1 MTDQNAYSK
10 LKRKYEKLEKAFQAS
25 ERLLEKQTVQLAK
38 AENLLK
44 QEINERKMLKRTLQ
58 NLPVMLSSLDADNR
72 IAFWNRECEKVMGYS
87 AEEIKHAS
95 DPLYK
100 FFPNQQY
107 RSALIAEWQKRGNHF
122 FNREME
128 ITCKDGTQRT
138 VSWSDI
144 SQPFRTSDYN
154 SWVIGIDITQRKHA
168 QAINRTLFHI
178 ADAVNTTF
186 NLDELYASIR
196 ISLSYII
203 DTTNFYIALYDQ
215 ANNTLTFPY
224 YIDMVNQSAPEP
236 SIATVSDSLTST
248 VILSKKPLFM
258 NKEELVKR
266 AETYR
271 VKGDVPLIWLGTP
284 LIIRNEVIGVMAV
297 KSYSDPN
304 CYNQRDMDILTA
316 VSNQAALA
324 IKRKRDEEAL
334 RKSEVRTRAFLDAI
348 TESAILCNAQGE
360 ILMLN
365 KVAADRSGKKTGEL
379 IGTDVFRL
387 FPQGA
392 TPSHSALLN
401 NLIQTGKPV
410 HFESEHSGCVHDNT
424 WSPLFDD
431 QNRVVQIAMISID
444 ATEKRRKESRCLKV
458 QKLEAISTLAGGIAH
473 QFNNALFG
481 ITGNLELIRMN
492 TTETSV
498 WEKYLTV
505 IANSAER
512 MRQLTA
518 QLLAYARGG
527 KYHVRPQSLNNLML
541 NALNDAYDKGV
552 DPNIRIETHFTANLP
567 LVEADAIQMQT
578 VFTGVIS
585 NAIEAIEV
593 EGDIKVQ
600 TAYKFIDK
608 LLTNEFIGGDTS
620 VKPGKYACLTIEDNG
635 AGMDNAAVARIFE
648 PFFTTKFQGRGLG
661 MAAAYGI
668 VRNHNGFINA
678 SSESG
683 KGTCIIIGLP
693 IIELSNNRITE

>member
-1 MTDQNAYSK
+1 MTDQDAYSK
-10 LKRKYEKLEKAFQAS
+10 LKLKYEKLEKDFQAS
-25 ERLLEKQTVQLAK
+25 ERLVEKQTVQLEK
-38 AENLLK
+38 TENLLN
-44 QEINERKMLKRTLQ
+44 QEINERKTLKRTLE
-58 NLPVMLSSLDADNR
+58 NMPVMLSALDKDNR

-87 AEEIKHAS
+87 ADEIKQAT
-95 DPLYK
+95 DPLHK
-100 FFPNQQY
+100 LFPNTQY
-107 RSALIAEWQKRGNHF
+107 RSALYTEWQKRRNHF

-144 SQPFRTSDYN
+144 SHPFRSSDYN
-154 SWVIGIDITQRKHA
+154 SWVIGIDITQHKHA
-168 QAINRTLFHI
+168 QAINRALFHI
-178 ADAVNTTF
+178 ADAVNTTV
-186 NLDELYASIR
+186 NLDELYASIH
-196 ISLSYII
+196 ISLSHII
-203 DTTNFYIALYDQ
+203 DTTNFYIAIYDK
-215 ANNTLTFPY
+215 ASETLNFPH
-224 YIDMVNQSAPEP
+224 YIDLADPSTPEP
-236 SIATVSDSLTST
+236 FTAAVSDSLTGV

-258 NKEELVKR
+258 SKEDLVKR
-266 AETYR
+266 AETNQIR
-271 VKGDVPLIWLGTP
+271 GTLPLIWLGTP
-284 LIIRNEVIGVMAV
+284 LIISDEVIGVMV
-297 KSYSDPN
+297 VQSYSDPH
-304 CYNQRDMDILTA
+304 CYTERDMDILTA

-348 TESAILCNAQGE
+348 TESAILCNAQGK

-365 KVAADRSGKKTGEL
+365 NVAADRSGKKADEL

-392 TPSHSALLN
+392 TPSHSDLMN
-401 NLIQTGKPV
+401 NLIQTGNPV
-410 HFESEHSGCVHDNT
+410 HFESQLSGCVHDNT

-444 ATEKRRKESRCLKV
+444 ATEKRRKESRRLKV

-492 TTETSV
+492 TAETPV

-527 KYHVRPQSLNNLML
+527 KYRVRPQSLNNLML

-552 DPNIRIETHFTANLP
+552 DPNIRIETHFAANLP
-567 LVEADAIQMQT
+567 LVEADAMQMQT
-578 VFTGVIS
+578 VFGGVIS
-585 NAIEAIEV
+585 NAIEAIDV

-608 LLTNEFIGGDTS
+608 LMANEFVGGDTS

-635 AGMDNAAVARIFE
+635 AGMDNASVARIFE
-648 PFFTTKFQGRGLG
+648 PFFTTKFQGRGLA

-668 VRNHNGFINA
+668 VKNHNGYINA

-693 IIELSNNRITE
+693 IIELSNNRTVE

>member
-10 LKRKYEKLEKAFQAS
+10 LKRKYEKLEKNFQAS
-25 ERLLEKQTVQLAK
+25 ERQIERQTVQLAE
-38 AENLLK
+38 AENLMK
-44 QEINERKMLKRTLQ
+44 REINERKMLKRTLE
-58 NLPVMLSSLDADNR
+58 NMPVMLSSLDEDNR

-87 AEEIKHAS
+87 AEEIKLAT
-95 DPLYK
+95 DPLSKLY
-100 FFPNQQY
+100 PNPQY
-107 RSALIAEWQKRGNHF
+107 RSALYAEWQKRGNHF
-122 FNREME
+122 FNREMD

-168 QAINRTLFHI
+168 QAINRALFHI

-186 NLDELYASIR
+186 NLDDLYASIR
-196 ISLSYII
+196 ISLSHVI

-215 ANNTLTFPY
+215 ANNILTFPY
-224 YIDMVNQSAPEP
+224 YIDLVDPSVPEP
-236 SIATVSDSLTST
+236 FMATISDSMTGV

-258 NKEELVKR
+258 NKEDLVKR
-266 AETYR
+266 AETNR
-271 VKGDVPLIWLGTP
+271 IRGAVPLIWLGAP
-284 LIIRNEVIGVMAV
+284 LIIRNEVIGVMV
-297 KSYSDPN
+297 VQSYSDPH
-304 CYNQRDMDILTA
+304 CYTERDMDILTA

-348 TESAILCNAQGE
+348 TESAILCNAQGK

-365 KVAADRSGKKTGEL
+365 KVAAERSGKKTDEL

-387 FPQGA
+387 FPQGV
-392 TPSHSALLN
+392 TPSHSALMN
-401 NLIQTGKPV
+401 NLIQTGNPV

-431 QNRVVQIAMISID
+431 QNRVVQIAMISFD
-444 ATEKRRKESRCLKV
+444 ATEKRRKESGRLKV

-492 TTETSV
+492 VTDTSV

-527 KYHVRPQSLNNLML
+527 KYRVRPLSLNNLML

-552 DPNIRIETHFTANLP
+552 DPNIRIETHFAANLP

-578 VFTGVIS
+578 VFAGVIS
-585 NAIEAIEV
+585 NAIEAIDV

-600 TAYKFIDK
+600 TVYKFIEQ
-608 LLTNEFIGGDTS
+608 LLINEFIGVDTF

-635 AGMDNAAVARIFE
+635 AGMDNAAIARIFE

-668 VRNHNGFINA
+668 VKNHNGFINVN
-678 SSESG
+678 SESG
-683 KGTCIIIGLP
+683 KGTCVMIGLP
-693 IIELSNNRITE
+693 VLK